1 MTNLEK
7 FRNLMV
13 LAAVDGKV
21 TEEELMFLSNRA
33 ARWGLSNEQVQTALT
48 FARSPEAALEV
59 PVLRSQKREIL
70 ADLLRMMA
78 VDGEIAEQERS
89 LFALAAASMEYGQE
103 ELNRLIDEV
112 LHRD

>member
-1 MTNLEK
+1 MGESGFFHAL
-7 FRNLMV
+7 RNRETPV
-13 LAAVDGKV
+13 FKRQNA
-21 TEEELMFLSNRA
+21 SQRC
-33 ARWGLSNEQVQTALT
+33 RWGLTNEEVQAALT
-48 FARSPEAALEV
+48 FARSPEAALAV

-89 LFALAAASMEYGQE
+89 LFALAAATMEFGQE

-112 LHRD
+112 LNRN